1 MIINFG
7 IFQSVNFMIDRLKLN
22 SFAVELRHEWEINSL
37 SPVNLLNT
45 VLSRMPN
52 LTILYYPMSDNT
64 SGMCVKDIYDSSLDA
79 NILNLKDLNG
89 DSSPDREF
97 SNLKDSDLDED
108 SSTGSFNGLDE
119 DSSTG
124 SDLDEDSS
132 TGSFNGLDEDSS
144 TGSDFESKISSD
156 MLIGINS
163 NMSIGRQNFTLAH
176 ELYHLLYEENKNNF
190 VICDYSSESDSEIEA
205 NIFASYLLIPYEGL
219 KRYVKNM
226 NISKWTLDDVIAAEQ
241 YYQISHM
248 ALLFRLVEQNFIT
261 EEESEEFQN
270 VKISHEARIR
280 GFNDDLYYPSP
291 EDRKYFSLG
300 NYVKSVGKAY
310 SSNKISVGK
319 KDELLLDG
327 FRGDLTFKK
336 K

>member
-1 MIINFG
+1 
-7 IFQSVNFMIDRLKLN
+7 MIDRLKLN

-64 SGMCVKDIYDSSLDA
+64 SGMCVKDIYDSSLEL
-79 NILNLKDLNG
+79 NIPNLNDLNADTNPG
-89 DSSPDREF
+89 SEF
-97 SNLKDSDLDED
+97 SNLKDSDLNED
-108 SSTGSFNGLDE
+108 SSTD
-119 DSSTG
+119 
-124 SDLDEDSS
+124 
-132 TGSFNGLDEDSS
+132 
-144 TGSDFESKISSD
+144 SDFESKISSD

-219 KRYVKNM
+219 KRYAKNM
-226 NISKWTLDDVIAAEQ
+226 NISKWSLDDVIAAEQ

-261 EEESEEFQN
+261 EEESLEFQN

>member
-1 MIINFG
+1 
-7 IFQSVNFMIDRLKLN
+7 MIDRLKLN

-64 SGMCVKDIYDSSLDA
+64 SGMCVKDIYDSSLELYIP
-79 NILNLKDLNG
+79 NLNDLNA
-89 DSSPDREF
+89 DSNPGSEF
-97 SNLKDSDLDED
+97 SNLKDSDLNED
-108 SSTGSFNGLDE
+108 SSTD
-119 DSSTG
+119 
-124 SDLDEDSS
+124 
-132 TGSFNGLDEDSS
+132 
-144 TGSDFESKISSD
+144 SDFESKISSD

-190 VICDYSSESDSEIEA
+190 VICDYSSESESEIEA

-219 KRYVKNM
+219 KRYAKNM
-226 NISKWTLDDVIAAEQ
+226 DISKWSLDDVIAAEQ

-261 EEESEEFQN
+261 EEESLEFQN

>member
-1 MIINFG
+1 
-7 IFQSVNFMIDRLKLN
+7 MIDRLKLN

-64 SGMCVKDIYDSSLDA
+64 SGMCVKDIYDSSLEL
-79 NILNLKDLNG
+79 NIPNLNDLNA
-89 DSSPDREF
+89 DSNPGSEF
-97 SNLKDSDLDED
+97 SNLKDSDLNED
-108 SSTGSFNGLDE
+108 SSTD
-119 DSSTG
+119 
-124 SDLDEDSS
+124 
-132 TGSFNGLDEDSS
+132 
-144 TGSDFESKISSD
+144 SDFESKISSD

-190 VICDYSSESDSEIEA
+190 VICDYSSESESEIEA

-219 KRYVKNM
+219 KRYAKNM
-226 NISKWTLDDVIAAEQ
+226 NISKWSLDDVIAAEQ

-261 EEESEEFQN
+261 EEESLEFQN

>member
-97 SNLKDSDLDED
+97 SNLKDSDL
-108 SSTGSFNGLDE
+108 NE

-132 TGSFNGLDEDSS
+132 TGSDLDEDSS

>member
-1 MIINFG
+1 
-7 IFQSVNFMIDRLKLN
+7 MIDRLKLN

-89 DSSPDREF
+89 GSSPDREF
-97 SNLKDSDLDED
+97 SNLKDSDL
-108 SSTGSFNGLDE
+108 NE

-132 TGSFNGLDEDSS
+132 TGSDLDEDSS

-190 VICDYSSESDSEIEA
+190 VICDYSSESESEIEA

-226 NISKWTLDDVIAAEQ
+226 NISKWSLDDVIAAEQ

-261 EEESEEFQN
+261 EEESLEFQN

>member
-1 MIINFG
+1 M
-7 IFQSVNFMIDRLKLN
+7 NFMIDRLKLN

-97 SNLKDSDLDED
+97 SNLKD
-108 SSTGSFNGLDE
+108 
-119 DSSTG
+119 

>member
-1 MIINFG
+1 
-7 IFQSVNFMIDRLKLN
+7 MIDRLKLN

-52 LTILYYPMSDNT
+52 LTILYYPMSENT
-64 SGMCVKDIYDSSLDA
+64 SGMCVKDIYDSSLDGMIPDLSGSA
-79 NILNLKDLNG
+79 SEGKVSNPSDFDLNG
-89 DSSPDREF
+89 DLDSDKSSP
-97 SNLKDSDLDED
+97 L
-108 SSTGSFNGLDE
+108 
-119 DSSTG
+119 
-124 SDLDEDSS
+124 
-132 TGSFNGLDEDSS
+132 
-144 TGSDFESKISSD
+144 ESKIVSD

-176 ELYHLLYEENKNNF
+176 ELYHLLYEENMNNF
-190 VICDYSSESDSEIEA
+190 VICDDSSENDSEIEA

-219 KRYVKNM
+219 KRYAKRR
-226 NISKWTLDDVIAAEQ
+226 NISKWTLDEIITAEQ

-261 EEESEEFQN
+261 EEESEQFQN

-280 GFNDDLYYPSP
+280 GFNDELYYPSP
-291 EDRKYFSLG
+291 ENRKYFSLG

>member
-1 MIINFG
+1 
-7 IFQSVNFMIDRLKLN
+7 MIDRLKLN

-64 SGMCVKDIYDSSLDA
+64 SGMCVKDIYDSSLEL
-79 NILNLKDLNG
+79 NIPNLNDLNA
-89 DSSPDREF
+89 DSNPGSEF
-97 SNLKDSDLDED
+97 SNLKYSDLNED
-108 SSTGSFNGLDE
+108 SSTD
-119 DSSTG
+119 
-124 SDLDEDSS
+124 
-132 TGSFNGLDEDSS
+132 
-144 TGSDFESKISSD
+144 SDFESKISSD

-190 VICDYSSESDSEIEA
+190 VICDYSSESESEIEA

-219 KRYVKNM
+219 KRYAKNM
-226 NISKWTLDDVIAAEQ
+226 NISKWSLDDVIAAEQ

-261 EEESEEFQN
+261 EEESLEFQN

>member
-64 SGMCVKDIYDSSLDA
+64 SGMCVKDIYDSSLEL
-79 NILNLKDLNG
+79 NIPNLNDLNA
-89 DSSPDREF
+89 DSNPGSEF
-97 SNLKDSDLDED
+97 SNLKDSDLNED
-108 SSTGSFNGLDE
+108 SSTD
-119 DSSTG
+119 
-124 SDLDEDSS
+124 
-132 TGSFNGLDEDSS
+132 
-144 TGSDFESKISSD
+144 SDFESKISSD

-190 VICDYSSESDSEIEA
+190 VICDYSSESESEIEA
-205 NIFASYLLIPYEGL
+205 NIFAAYLLIPYAGL

-226 NISKWTLDDVIAAEQ
+226 NISKWSLDDVIAAEQ

-261 EEESEEFQN
+261 EEESLEFQN

>member
-1 MIINFG
+1 M
-7 IFQSVNFMIDRLKLN
+7 NFMIDRLKLN

-64 SGMCVKDIYDSSLDA
+64 SGMCVKDIYDSSLEL
-79 NILNLKDLNG
+79 NIPNLNDLNADTNPG
-89 DSSPDREF
+89 SEF
-97 SNLKDSDLDED
+97 SNLKDSDLNED
-108 SSTGSFNGLDE
+108 SSTD
-119 DSSTG
+119 
-124 SDLDEDSS
+124 
-132 TGSFNGLDEDSS
+132 
-144 TGSDFESKISSD
+144 SDFESKISSD

-190 VICDYSSESDSEIEA
+190 VICDYSSESESEIEA

-226 NISKWTLDDVIAAEQ
+226 NISKWSLDDVIAAEQ

-261 EEESEEFQN
+261 EEESLEFQN
-270 VKISHEARIR
+270 VKISHEARMR

>member
-1 MIINFG
+1 
-7 IFQSVNFMIDRLKLN
+7 MIDRLKLN

-64 SGMCVKDIYDSSLDA
+64 SGMCVKDIYDSSLEL
-79 NILNLKDLNG
+79 NIPNLNDLNADTNPG
-89 DSSPDREF
+89 SEF
-97 SNLKDSDLDED
+97 SNLKDSDLNED
-108 SSTGSFNGLDE
+108 SSTD
-119 DSSTG
+119 
-124 SDLDEDSS
+124 
-132 TGSFNGLDEDSS
+132 
-144 TGSDFESKISSD
+144 SDFESKISSG

-190 VICDYSSESDSEIEA
+190 VICDYSSESESEIEA

-219 KRYVKNM
+219 KRYAKNM
-226 NISKWTLDDVIAAEQ
+226 NISKWSLDDVIAAEQ

-261 EEESEEFQN
+261 EEESLEFQN

>member
-1 MIINFG
+1 
-7 IFQSVNFMIDRLKLN
+7 MIDRLKLN

-64 SGMCVKDIYDSSLDA
+64 SGMCVKDIYDSSLEL
-79 NILNLKDLNG
+79 NIPNLNDLNA
-89 DSSPDREF
+89 DSNPGSEF
-97 SNLKDSDLDED
+97 SNLKDSDLNED
-108 SSTGSFNGLDE
+108 SSTD
-119 DSSTG
+119 
-124 SDLDEDSS
+124 
-132 TGSFNGLDEDSS
+132 
-144 TGSDFESKISSD
+144 SDFESKISSD

-190 VICDYSSESDSEIEA
+190 VICDYSSESESEIEA

-226 NISKWTLDDVIAAEQ
+226 NISKWALDDVIAAEQ

-261 EEESEEFQN
+261 EEESLEFQN

>member
-1 MIINFG
+1 
-7 IFQSVNFMIDRLKLN
+7 MIDRLKLN

-64 SGMCVKDIYDSSLDA
+64 SGMCVKDIYDSSLEL
-79 NILNLKDLNG
+79 NIPNLNDLNA
-89 DSSPDREF
+89 DSNPGSEF
-97 SNLKDSDLDED
+97 SNLKDSDLNED
-108 SSTGSFNGLDE
+108 SSTD
-119 DSSTG
+119 
-124 SDLDEDSS
+124 
-132 TGSFNGLDEDSS
+132 
-144 TGSDFESKISSD
+144 SDFESKISSG

-190 VICDYSSESDSEIEA
+190 VICDYSSESESEIEA

-219 KRYVKNM
+219 KRYAKNM
-226 NISKWTLDDVIAAEQ
+226 NISKWSLDDVIAAEQ

-261 EEESEEFQN
+261 EEESLEFQN

>member
-64 SGMCVKDIYDSSLDA
+64 SGMCVKDIYDSSLEL
-79 NILNLKDLNG
+79 NIPNLNDLNA
-89 DSSPDREF
+89 DSNPGSEF
-97 SNLKDSDLDED
+97 SNLKDSDLNED
-108 SSTGSFNGLDE
+108 SSTD
-119 DSSTG
+119 
-124 SDLDEDSS
+124 
-132 TGSFNGLDEDSS
+132 
-144 TGSDFESKISSD
+144 SDFESKISSD

-190 VICDYSSESDSEIEA
+190 VICDYSSESESEIEA

-219 KRYVKNM
+219 KRYAKYM
-226 NISKWTLDDVIAAEQ
+226 NISKWSLDDVIAAEQ

-261 EEESEEFQN
+261 EEESLEFQN

>member
-1 MIINFG
+1 
-7 IFQSVNFMIDRLKLN
+7 MIDRLKLN
-22 SFAVELRHEWEINSL
+22 SFAVELRHEWEINSNSL

-64 SGMCVKDIYDSSLDA
+64 SGMCVKDIYDSSLEL
-79 NILNLKDLNG
+79 NIPNLNDLNADTNPG
-89 DSSPDREF
+89 SEF
-97 SNLKDSDLDED
+97 SNLKDSDLNED
-108 SSTGSFNGLDE
+108 SSTD
-119 DSSTG
+119 
-124 SDLDEDSS
+124 
-132 TGSFNGLDEDSS
+132 
-144 TGSDFESKISSD
+144 SDFESKISSD

-190 VICDYSSESDSEIEA
+190 VICDYSSESESEIEA

-226 NISKWTLDDVIAAEQ
+226 NISKWSLDDVIAAEQ

-261 EEESEEFQN
+261 EEESLEFQN

>member
-1 MIINFG
+1 
-7 IFQSVNFMIDRLKLN
+7 MIDRLKLN

-97 SNLKDSDLDED
+97 SNLKDSD
-108 SSTGSFNGLDE
+108 
-119 DSSTG
+119 
-124 SDLDEDSS
+124 
-132 TGSFNGLDEDSS
+132 LDEDSS

>member
-1 MIINFG
+1 
-7 IFQSVNFMIDRLKLN
+7 
-22 SFAVELRHEWEINSL
+22 
-37 SPVNLLNT
+37 
-45 VLSRMPN
+45 MPN

-64 SGMCVKDIYDSSLDA
+64 SGMCVKDIYDSSLEL
-79 NILNLKDLNG
+79 NIPNLNDLNADTNPG
-89 DSSPDREF
+89 SEF
-97 SNLKDSDLDED
+97 SNLKDSDLNED
-108 SSTGSFNGLDE
+108 SSTD
-119 DSSTG
+119 
-124 SDLDEDSS
+124 
-132 TGSFNGLDEDSS
+132 
-144 TGSDFESKISSD
+144 SDFESKISSD

-190 VICDYSSESDSEIEA
+190 VICDYSSESESEIEA

-219 KRYVKNM
+219 KRYAKNM
-226 NISKWTLDDVIAAEQ
+226 NISKWSLDDVIAAEQ

-261 EEESEEFQN
+261 EEESLEFQN

>member
-1 MIINFG
+1 
-7 IFQSVNFMIDRLKLN
+7 MIDRLKLN

-64 SGMCVKDIYDSSLDA
+64 SGMCVKDIYDSSLEL
-79 NILNLKDLNG
+79 NIPNLNDLNA
-89 DSSPDREF
+89 DSNPGSEF
-97 SNLKDSDLDED
+97 SNLKDSDLNED
-108 SSTGSFNGLDE
+108 SSTD
-119 DSSTG
+119 
-124 SDLDEDSS
+124 
-132 TGSFNGLDEDSS
+132 
-144 TGSDFESKISSD
+144 SDFESKISSG

-190 VICDYSSESDSEIEA
+190 VICDYSSESESEIEA

-226 NISKWTLDDVIAAEQ
+226 NISKWSLDDVIAAEQ

-261 EEESEEFQN
+261 EEESLEFQN

>member
-64 SGMCVKDIYDSSLDA
+64 SGMCVKDIYDSSLEL
-79 NILNLKDLNG
+79 NIPNLNDLNADTNPG
-89 DSSPDREF
+89 SEF
-97 SNLKDSDLDED
+97 SNLKDSDLNED
-108 SSTGSFNGLDE
+108 SSTD
-119 DSSTG
+119 
-124 SDLDEDSS
+124 
-132 TGSFNGLDEDSS
+132 
-144 TGSDFESKISSD
+144 SDFESKISSD

-190 VICDYSSESDSEIEA
+190 VICDYSSESESEIEA

-226 NISKWTLDDVIAAEQ
+226 NISKWSLDDVIAAEQ

-261 EEESEEFQN
+261 EEESLEFQN

>member
-89 DSSPDREF
+89 GSSPDREF
-97 SNLKDSDLDED
+97 SNLKDSDL
-108 SSTGSFNGLDE
+108 NE

-132 TGSFNGLDEDSS
+132 TGSDLDEDSS

-190 VICDYSSESDSEIEA
+190 VICDYSSESESEIEA

-226 NISKWTLDDVIAAEQ
+226 NISKWSLDDVIAAEQ

-261 EEESEEFQN
+261 EEESLEFQN

>member
-1 MIINFG
+1 
-7 IFQSVNFMIDRLKLN
+7 MIDRLKLN

-89 DSSPDREF
+89 GSSPDREF
-97 SNLKDSDLDED
+97 SNLKDSDL
-108 SSTGSFNGLDE
+108 NE

-132 TGSFNGLDEDSS
+132 TGSDLDEDSS

-219 KRYVKNM
+219 KRYAKNR

-300 NYVKSVGKAY
+300 NYVKSVVKAY

>member
-97 SNLKDSDLDED
+97 SNLKDSDL
-108 SSTGSFNGLDE
+108 N
-119 DSSTG
+119 
-124 SDLDEDSS
+124 
-132 TGSFNGLDEDSS
+132 EDSS
-144 TGSDFESKISSD
+144 TGSDFESKIFSD

-190 VICDYSSESDSEIEA
+190 VICDYSSESESEIEA

-219 KRYVKNM
+219 KRYAKNM
-226 NISKWTLDDVIAAEQ
+226 NISKWSLDDVIAAEQ

-261 EEESEEFQN
+261 EEESLEFQN

>member
-64 SGMCVKDIYDSSLDA
+64 SGMCVKDIYDSSLEL
-79 NILNLKDLNG
+79 NIPNLNDLNA
-89 DSSPDREF
+89 DSNPGSEF
-97 SNLKDSDLDED
+97 SNLKDSDLNED
-108 SSTGSFNGLDE
+108 SSTD
-119 DSSTG
+119 
-124 SDLDEDSS
+124 
-132 TGSFNGLDEDSS
+132 
-144 TGSDFESKISSD
+144 SDFESKISSD

-190 VICDYSSESDSEIEA
+190 VICDYSSESESEIEA

-219 KRYVKNM
+219 KRYAKNM
-226 NISKWTLDDVIAAEQ
+226 DISKWSLDDVIAAEQ

-261 EEESEEFQN
+261 EEESLEFQN

>member
-89 DSSPDREF
+89 DLSPDREL
-97 SNLKDSDLDED
+97 SNLKDSDL
-108 SSTGSFNGLDE
+108 N
-119 DSSTG
+119 
-124 SDLDEDSS
+124 
-132 TGSFNGLDEDSS
+132 EDSS

-219 KRYVKNM
+219 KRYAKNR

-300 NYVKSVGKAY
+300 NYVKSVVKAY

>member
-108 SSTGSFNGLDE
+108 SSTGS
-119 DSSTG
+119 
-124 SDLDEDSS
+124 
-132 TGSFNGLDEDSS
+132 
-144 TGSDFESKISSD
+144 DFESKISSD

-219 KRYVKNM
+219 KRYAKNM

-300 NYVKSVGKAY
+300 NYVKSVVKAY

>member
-1 MIINFG
+1 
-7 IFQSVNFMIDRLKLN
+7 MIDRLKLN

-64 SGMCVKDIYDSSLDA
+64 SGMCVKDIYDSSLEL
-79 NILNLKDLNG
+79 NIPNLNDLNADTNPG
-89 DSSPDREF
+89 SEF
-97 SNLKDSDLDED
+97 SNLKDSDLNED
-108 SSTGSFNGLDE
+108 SSTD
-119 DSSTG
+119 
-124 SDLDEDSS
+124 
-132 TGSFNGLDEDSS
+132 
-144 TGSDFESKISSD
+144 SDFESKISSD

-190 VICDYSSESDSEIEA
+190 VICDYSSESESEIEA

-226 NISKWTLDDVIAAEQ
+226 NISKWSLDDVIAAEQ

-261 EEESEEFQN
+261 EEESLEFQN

-300 NYVKSVGKAY
+300 NYVKSVGNAY

>member
-124 SDLDEDSS
+124 SD
-132 TGSFNGLDEDSS
+132 
-144 TGSDFESKISSD
+144 FESKISSD

-190 VICDYSSESDSEIEA
+190 VICDYSSESESEIEA

-226 NISKWTLDDVIAAEQ
+226 NISKWSLDDVIAAEQ

-261 EEESEEFQN
+261 EEESLEFQN

>member
-97 SNLKDSDLDED
+97 SNLKDSDLNED
-108 SSTGSFNGLDE
+108 SSI
-119 DSSTG
+119 SS
-124 SDLDEDSS
+124 D
-132 TGSFNGLDEDSS
+132 LDEDSS

-300 NYVKSVGKAY
+300 NYVKSVVKAY

>member
-97 SNLKDSDLDED
+97 SNLKDSDL
-108 SSTGSFNGLDE
+108 N
-119 DSSTG
+119 
-124 SDLDEDSS
+124 
-132 TGSFNGLDEDSS
+132 EDSS

-219 KRYVKNM
+219 KRYAKNM

-300 NYVKSVGKAY
+300 NYVKSVVKAY

>member
-1 MIINFG
+1 
-7 IFQSVNFMIDRLKLN
+7 MIDRLKLN

-89 DSSPDREF
+89 DSSPGSEF
-97 SNLKDSDLDED
+97 LNPNDSDLNEDSHADSDLNED
-108 SSTGSFNGLDE
+108 SSAD
-119 DSSTG
+119 
-124 SDLDEDSS
+124 
-132 TGSFNGLDEDSS
+132 
-144 TGSDFESKISSD
+144 SDFESKIASN

-219 KRYVKNM
+219 KRYAKNM
-226 NISKWTLDDVIAAEQ
+226 NIIKWSLDDVIAAEQ
-241 YYQISHM
+241 YYQISHL

-261 EEESEEFQN
+261 EEECEEFRN

-291 EDRKYFSLG
+291 DDKKYFSLG

-327 FRGDLTFKK
+327 FRGDLTYKK

>member
-64 SGMCVKDIYDSSLDA
+64 SGMCVKDIYDSSLEL
-79 NILNLKDLNG
+79 NIPNLNDLNA
-89 DSSPDREF
+89 DSNPGSEF
-97 SNLKDSDLDED
+97 SNLKDSDWNED
-108 SSTGSFNGLDE
+108 SSTD
-119 DSSTG
+119 
-124 SDLDEDSS
+124 
-132 TGSFNGLDEDSS
+132 
-144 TGSDFESKISSD
+144 SDFESKISSD

-190 VICDYSSESDSEIEA
+190 VICDYSSESESEIEA

-219 KRYVKNM
+219 KRYAKNM
-226 NISKWTLDDVIAAEQ
+226 NISKWSLDDVIAAEQ

-261 EEESEEFQN
+261 EEESLEFQN

-280 GFNDDLYYPSP
+280 GFNDDLYYPSQ

>member
-1 MIINFG
+1 
-7 IFQSVNFMIDRLKLN
+7 MIDRLKLN

-64 SGMCVKDIYDSSLDA
+64 SGMCVKDIYDSSLEL
-79 NILNLKDLNG
+79 NIPNLNDLNA
-89 DSSPDREF
+89 DSNPGSEF
-97 SNLKDSDLDED
+97 SNLKDSDLNED
-108 SSTGSFNGLDE
+108 SSTD
-119 DSSTG
+119 
-124 SDLDEDSS
+124 
-132 TGSFNGLDEDSS
+132 
-144 TGSDFESKISSD
+144 SDFESKISSD

-190 VICDYSSESDSEIEA
+190 VICDYSSESESEIEA
-205 NIFASYLLIPYEGL
+205 NIFASYLLIPYECL
-219 KRYVKNM
+219 KRYAKNM
-226 NISKWTLDDVIAAEQ
+226 NISKWSLDDVIAAEQ

-261 EEESEEFQN
+261 EEESLEFQN

-291 EDRKYFSLG
+291 EDRKFFSLG

>member
-1 MIINFG
+1 
-7 IFQSVNFMIDRLKLN
+7 MIDRLKLN

-64 SGMCVKDIYDSSLDA
+64 SGMCVKDIYDSSLEL
-79 NILNLKDLNG
+79 NIPNLNDLNADTNPG
-89 DSSPDREF
+89 SEF
-97 SNLKDSDLDED
+97 SNLKDSDLNED
-108 SSTGSFNGLDE
+108 SSTD
-119 DSSTG
+119 
-124 SDLDEDSS
+124 
-132 TGSFNGLDEDSS
+132 
-144 TGSDFESKISSD
+144 SDFESKISSD

-226 NISKWTLDDVIAAEQ
+226 NISKWSLDDVIAAEQ

-261 EEESEEFQN
+261 EEESLEFQN

>member
-1 MIINFG
+1 
-7 IFQSVNFMIDRLKLN
+7 MIDRLKLN

-45 VLSRMPN
+45 VLSRMPD

-64 SGMCVKDIYDSSLDA
+64 SGMCVKDIYDSSLEL
-79 NILNLKDLNG
+79 NIPNLNDLNADTNPG
-89 DSSPDREF
+89 SEF
-97 SNLKDSDLDED
+97 SNLKDSDLNED
-108 SSTGSFNGLDE
+108 SSTD
-119 DSSTG
+119 
-124 SDLDEDSS
+124 
-132 TGSFNGLDEDSS
+132 
-144 TGSDFESKISSD
+144 SDFESKISSD

-190 VICDYSSESDSEIEA
+190 VICDYSSESESEIEA

-226 NISKWTLDDVIAAEQ
+226 NISKWSLDDVIAAEQ

-261 EEESEEFQN
+261 EEESLEFQN

>member
-1 MIINFG
+1 
-7 IFQSVNFMIDRLKLN
+7 MIDRLKLN

-64 SGMCVKDIYDSSLDA
+64 SGMCVKDIYDSSLEL
-79 NILNLKDLNG
+79 NIPNLNDLNA
-89 DSSPDREF
+89 DSNPGSEF
-97 SNLKDSDLDED
+97 SNLKDSDLNED
-108 SSTGSFNGLDE
+108 SSTD
-119 DSSTG
+119 
-124 SDLDEDSS
+124 
-132 TGSFNGLDEDSS
+132 
-144 TGSDFESKISSD
+144 SDFESKISSD

-219 KRYVKNM
+219 KRYAKNR

-300 NYVKSVGKAY
+300 NYVKSVVKAY

>member
-89 DSSPDREF
+89 GSSPDREF
-97 SNLKDSDLDED
+97 SNLKDSDL
-108 SSTGSFNGLDE
+108 NE

-124 SDLDEDSS
+124 SD
-132 TGSFNGLDEDSS
+132 LDEDSS

-219 KRYVKNM
+219 KRYAKNR

-300 NYVKSVGKAY
+300 NYVKSVVKAY

>member
-97 SNLKDSDLDED
+97 SNLKD
-108 SSTGSFNGLDE
+108 
-119 DSSTG
+119 

>member
-1 MIINFG
+1 M
-7 IFQSVNFMIDRLKLN
+7 NFMIDRLKLN
-22 SFAVELRHEWEINSL
+22 SFAVELRHEWEINS

-89 DSSPDREF
+89 GSSPDREF
-97 SNLKDSDLDED
+97 SNLKDSDL
-108 SSTGSFNGLDE
+108 NE

-132 TGSFNGLDEDSS
+132 TGSDLDEDSS

-219 KRYVKNM
+219 KRYAKNR

-300 NYVKSVGKAY
+300 NYVKSVVKAY